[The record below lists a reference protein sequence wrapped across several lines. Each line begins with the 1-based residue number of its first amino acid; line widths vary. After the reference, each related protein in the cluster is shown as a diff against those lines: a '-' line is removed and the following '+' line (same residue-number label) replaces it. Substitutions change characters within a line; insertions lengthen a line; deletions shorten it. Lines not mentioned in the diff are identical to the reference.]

1 MPYELPPAGWRAL
14 RQCPEG
20 RLQAEPSAG
29 LRVCM
34 SAPLHISLP
43 KRPQEPLSRR
53 AVKGE
58 AVNDDSIPQME
69 DAVAGG
75 EEELRIVRDGE
86 YDASRLCERS
96 DCGRDS
102 LHVLPVQVARRLVKE
117 IEGSLID
124 DSVCYREALLLSS
137 RKCCGMSFPHIP

>member
-1 MPYELPPAGWRAL
+1 
-14 RQCPEG
+14 
-20 RLQAEPSAG
+20 
-29 LRVCM
+29 M
-34 SAPLHISLP
+34 SAPLHSSLP

-58 AVNDDSIPQME
+58 DVSDDPIPRME

-96 DCGRDS
+96 DRERDS
-102 LHVLPVQVARRLVKE
+102 LHVLPVQVTRRLVKE
-117 IEGSLID
+117 IGGSLID
-124 DSVCYREALLLSS
+124 GSACYREALLLSS
-137 RKCCGMSFPHIP
+137 RKS